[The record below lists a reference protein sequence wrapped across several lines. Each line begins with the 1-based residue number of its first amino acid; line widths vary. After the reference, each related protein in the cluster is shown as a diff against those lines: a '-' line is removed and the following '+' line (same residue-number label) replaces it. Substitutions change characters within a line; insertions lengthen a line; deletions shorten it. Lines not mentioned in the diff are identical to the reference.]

1 MPADFQVNCGVTKS
15 TGTSW
20 GAAGVGVGEVTDVV
34 FVGTPRVYRHQAGRT
49 TNDKGKP
56 AHLTLGECQRFIDE
70 DRATCEPVR
79 EGFALDILE
88 DQVLTALGRFQP
100 IDPAHIGVNE
110 SSVYL
115 RLALEPREAIRVFRE
130 VRQQPLDRHLSIQ
143 LGIRSKIQHAHAA
156 SPKLAEDLE

>member
-1 MPADFQVNCGVTKS
+1 MLQIESNPPRTIPVPADFHVNCGVTKS

-20 GAAGVGVGEVTDVV
+20 GAAGVGVGVGVGVTDVV

-56 AHLTLGECQRFIDE
+56 AHLTPGECQRFIDG

-79 EGFALDILE
+79 EGFALDVLE

-100 IDPAHIGVNE
+100 
-110 SSVYL
+110 Y
-115 RLALEPREAIRVFRE
+115 RFRPHW
-130 VRQQPLDRHLSIQ
+130 RD
-143 LGIRSKIQHAHAA
+143 
-156 SPKLAEDLE
+156 